1 MQNLVFSYRKC
12 VESLIKPLKSTQ
24 DKPSNWGL
32 STSPH
37 LDSSMS
43 SCLEKCKETQKTE
56 GLQKYK
62 THEVQPTYMHAT
74 MTSAVI
80 YLVRNKSAF
89 LWHMLAHGTRWWS
102 MHRICQFL
110 SIKCNVYN
118 LAWGM
123 LARAGNQRIEHRTL
137 TGSICALVAQV
148 FRVESL
154 NSPLVMLSKICSSSN
169 NQHVFHACIHLSWGL
184 LLRL

>member
-12 VESLIKPLKSTQ
+12 VESLIKPLKSAQ
-24 DKPSNWGL
+24 DKLSNWGL

-74 MTSAVI
+74 MTSATI
-80 YLVRNKSAF
+80 HLVGSKLAF
-89 LWHMLAHGTRWWS
+89 LGHMQAHGIRWWS
-102 MHRICQFL
+102 KHRTCHFL
-110 SIKCNVYN
+110 SIKCNMCH
-118 LAWGM
+118 LA
-123 LARAGNQRIEHRTL
+123 
-137 TGSICALVAQV
+137 
-148 FRVESL
+148 
-154 NSPLVMLSKICSSSN
+154 
-169 NQHVFHACIHLSWGL
+169 
-184 LLRL
+184 